1 MAQDC
6 CSNLQFALHASALH
20 ASRPCRM
27 TATSQKMF
35 AVAMMLLVAGCLGSS
50 CRPQDSKASEDTS
63 MLSLQAARANMT
75 RTGWAKDTTSD
86 GKCKQ
91 WGSASQRSKFVGPGK
106 PYPGLVRVRFFPY
119 HYTIT
124 ENQPV
129 LEECVTQGH
138 DKTELTFHVGRKNSK
153 PPLEDFMAGIGSDY
167 VADTELSSHDT
178 PTELNFAF
186 EGVLSFEFEDYTT
199 HSVTIPNWPVWE
211 EHYQSSG
218 AFQLLDTGWPGM
230 FSPKSADLQKR
241 GGKGH
246 SLRARVRAPL
256 PLLTFLGTEE
266 GFTPPPTTSSFATI
280 SRFLIRAS
288 MIPHERIHGHFRGFH
303 HQLCLRTPVRVLP
316 L

>member
-1 MAQDC
+1 
-6 CSNLQFALHASALH
+6 
-20 ASRPCRM
+20 
-27 TATSQKMF
+27 
-35 AVAMMLLVAGCLGSS
+35 
-50 CRPQDSKASEDTS
+50 
-63 MLSLQAARANMT
+63 MLSLQAARANMM
-75 RTGWAKDTTSD
+75 RTGWASNTTSD

-91 WGSASQRSKFVGPGK
+91 WGSASHNDKIKFVGPGK

-199 HSVTIPNWPVWE
+199 HSVTIRIGQYGRSTTSPV
-211 EHYQSSG
+211 EHFNYWILGGPECFLRSHPTFKNVEGKVTPCVLKCGRHFLFDIS
-218 AFQLLDTGWPGM
+218 WN
-230 FSPKSADLQKR
+230 R
-241 GGKGH
+241 GGFYPAPNH
-246 SLRARVRAPL
+246 IIVRNHQQIFDPCKYD
-256 PLLTFLGTEE
+256 
-266 GFTPPPTTSSFATI
+266 SS
-280 SRFLIRAS
+280 
-288 MIPHERIHGHFRGFH
+288 
-303 HQLCLRTPVRVLP
+303 
-316 L
+316 